1 MPFQKIITE
10 KLSSSVTLQIEKLIL
25 RGILRPGDRLPSER
39 ELAERF
45 GVSRPSLREAIANL
59 DTRGLLVSKAN
70 AGIFVADVLGNAFSP
85 ALIEL
90 FSSHEESVDDYI
102 TFRRDLEGLLR
113 KEQLN
118 MVRVLIYKSYKPSL
132 TKWKQ
137 LTRKEIPQM
146 KQDWMLIF
154 IYP

>member
-25 RGILRPGDRLPSER
+25 RGILRPGDRLPAER

-70 AGIFVADVLGNAFSP
+70 AGIFVADVLGDRKSTRLN
-85 ALIEL
+85 
-90 FSSHEESVDDYI
+90 SSH
-102 TFRRDLEGLLR
+102 
-113 KEQLN
+113 Q
-118 MVRVLIYKSYKPSL
+118 
-132 TKWKQ
+132 
-137 LTRKEIPQM
+137 
-146 KQDWMLIF
+146 
-154 IYP
+154 